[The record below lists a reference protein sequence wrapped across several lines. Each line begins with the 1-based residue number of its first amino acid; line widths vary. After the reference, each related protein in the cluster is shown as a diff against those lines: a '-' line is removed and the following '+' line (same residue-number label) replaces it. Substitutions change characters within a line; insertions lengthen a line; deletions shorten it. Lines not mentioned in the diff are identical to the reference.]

1 MLLLAGQWPYQRKKE
16 RLLRM
21 SLMTITSLSMI
32 VPQVAGSTFYI
43 EKIKLKESVFFKFK
57 YNDNDFYNLYQ

>member
-43 EKIKLKESVFFKFK
+43 EKIKLKESVLF
-57 YNDNDFYNLYQ
+57 LI